1 MAKSHPL
8 TNSKC
13 FKTDQFCAALVS
25 LQIYVRQHNKLGEFL
40 NYKSTII
47 FRIAWLFER
56 NIASCH

>member
-13 FKTDQFCAALVS
+13 SKTEHESHCKF
-25 LQIYVRQHNKLGEFL
+25 VRQHNKLGEFL
-40 NYKSTII
+40 YYKFTII